1 MNDLTGFAA
10 SLGGATPGKVDI
22 HSFKGARTIGEKR
35 QALKESAK
43 EFEAVF
49 IHQMIS
55 AMRKTVSES
64 GLMPKSNGQKIFE
77 GMLDEEWAKK
87 LAGKSGPSS
96 LGDILYRQL
105 SARLGLEEGEEG
117 GKTDAPWPVAPPVSP
132 LDKKSSSHE

>member
-10 SLGGATPGKVDI
+10 SLGGMASGKVDI
-22 HSFKGARTIGEKR
+22 HSFKGARTIEEKR

-87 LAGKSGPSS
+87 LASKSGSSS

-105 SARLGLEEGEEG
+105 STRMGLEEGEKSEI
-117 GKTDAPWPVAPPVSP
+117 KDMSWPVAPPVSP
-132 LDKKSSSHE
+132 LDKKE

>member
-10 SLGGATPGKVDI
+10 LQGGAASSKVDV
-22 HSFKGARTIGEKR
+22 HSFKGAKTIEEKR

-64 GLMPKSNGQKIFE
+64 GLMPKSNGQNIFE

-87 LAGKSGPSS
+87 LASKSGPSS

-105 SARLGLEEGEEG
+105 STRMGLEEDEKSE
-117 GKTDAPWPVAPPVSP
+117 KKDISWPVAPPVSP
-132 LDKKSSSHE
+132 LYEKEK

>member
-1 MNDLTGFAA
+1 MNDVTGFVA
-10 SLGGATPGKVDI
+10 SLGGANPGKVDI
-22 HSFKGARTIGEKR
+22 RSFKGARTIEEKR

-87 LAGKSGPSS
+87 LASKSGPSS
-96 LGDILYRQL
+96 LGDILDRQL